1 MSKIVNFVE
10 IWHLASQPN
19 LVKLVSR
26 ATTEANFL
34 ENIMT
39 DVVVKL
45 FFRVL
50 KKIGY
55 KKMTLKNP
63 CKYLIYAFKKL
74 KENVR

>member
-1 MSKIVNFVE
+1 MSKIVNFAE
-10 IWHLASQPN
+10 IWHLPSQPN

-26 ATTEANFL
+26 AATEANFL
-34 ENIMT
+34 ENMMT

-50 KKIGY
+50 KKIGN

-63 CKYLIYAFKKL
+63 CKYL
-74 KENVR
+74 